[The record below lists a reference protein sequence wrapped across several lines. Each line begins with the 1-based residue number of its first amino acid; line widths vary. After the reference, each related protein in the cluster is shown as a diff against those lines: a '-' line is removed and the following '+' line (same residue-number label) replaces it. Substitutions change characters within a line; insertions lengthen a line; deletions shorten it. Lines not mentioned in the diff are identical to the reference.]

1 MSKVGVI
8 TLALLGFVLMSGVAH
23 AEIFKWV
30 DENGKVH
37 FSDRKTSPKAQT
49 VNVKTGAKTLG
60 QNDGQ
65 KDGQKDGQD
74 VDQNASNDQSPEEYL
89 LNQKKYVNFLTS
101 ERLERQEKRQ
111 AAQQEKDKK
120 RKLCAAMQ
128 DKLKGFTDG
137 NIRWYELDEKTGERV
152 FASDDQ
158 INIRKQELQSEIKS
172 NCS

>member
-60 QNDGQ
+60 QN
-65 KDGQKDGQD
+65 DGQD